1 MAKEPNYALLRERL
15 KKTRQQR
22 DLSLREAEEETG
34 VGAAT
39 LSRIERGATTPD
51 LGTIDKLIAWLE
63 LERSDVFNAAP
74 NEAASTPEA
83 VTALLRADPSLDS
96 KTVQALGAIFETAY
110 EQFSIGQPKK
120 SR

>member
-1 MAKEPNYALLRERL
+1 MADRPNYALVSERL

-22 DLSLREAEEETG
+22 DLTLRQAEEATG

-51 LGTIDKLIAWLE
+51 NDTLDKLIDWLE
-63 LERSDVFNAAP
+63 LERSAVYNAAP
-74 NEAASTPEA
+74 AAADSTPEA
-83 VTALLRADPSLDS
+83 VTALLRADPHLDS

-110 EQFSIGQPKK
+110 AQFTETSEKQKK
-120 SR
+120 

>member
-1 MAKEPNYALLRERL
+1 MAQEPNYALVRERL

-22 DLSLREAEEETG
+22 DLTLREAEEEAG

-51 LGTIDKLIAWLE
+51 NTTLDRLIDWLE
-63 LERSDVFNAAP
+63 LERSAVYNAAP
-74 NEAASTPEA
+74 SESDSTPEA
-83 VTALLRADPSLDS
+83 VTALLRADPNLDS

-110 EQFSIGQPKK
+110 AQFTETAGKK
-120 SR
+120 TK